1 MEGRSSVFPSQM
13 SFQPLE
19 WMATAPKDTHE
30 RKGPLLLY
38 TGLTPVDIQT
48 QKVAEL
54 QFRERNFYSQ
64 TSNRLRPRLLLLLG
78 PQTVSQDVSMRAV
91 VVMAV
96 LGNLRVKTDTGDLDD
111 LESDTGNISLGL
123 ALTTET
129 GEEDLVVL
137 VDKVQTTVIGN

>member
-1 MEGRSSVFPSQM
+1 
-13 SFQPLE
+13 
-19 WMATAPKDTHE
+19 
-30 RKGPLLLY
+30 
-38 TGLTPVDIQT
+38 
-48 QKVAEL
+48 
-54 QFRERNFYSQ
+54 
-64 TSNRLRPRLLLLLG
+64 
-78 PQTVSQDVSMRAV
+78 MRAV